1 MIKIKRTMIAFEDE
15 PFLAPF
21 GFKGGY
27 VNGGWQTV
35 ALMESENGRQGLGLG
50 GQGTLWSDAEVF
62 MRGPEK
68 ANEMM
73 YRITEESL
81 RLAKEI
87 PFETPL
93 DLLEKLLPPAY
104 EYGKKITGKKNLR
117 LTFALNAL
125 VAVDNAAWQLY
136 CAEKRITE
144 FDRMVPAELKSGLPA
159 RHRELASIPLMSYG
173 VPLKDIVAA
182 VDDGYFFLKI
192 KIGSDP
198 DKDGDR
204 EKMVRWDKERLSAIH
219 EAVKDREI
227 PYTKDGRIPYYLD
240 ANGRY
245 DSKERLMQLL
255 NHAKKIGALERIMI
269 MEEPFPEEYQ
279 VDVRDIPVRLAA
291 DESAHSDKDALQRIE
306 MGYGAIA
313 LKPIAKTMSMSLKIA
328 KIANEKKIPCFC
340 ADLTV
345 NPILVDWNKNVAARL
360 APLPGMKIGLLETN
374 GHQNYRNW
382 EAMKSYHPAYGSSW
396 TETKR
401 GLFRLNDDFYTE
413 GGGIFESSQH
423 YLKLLSEN
431 YRR

>member
-1 MIKIKRTMIAFEDE
+1 MIKIKRTMTAFEDE
-15 PFLAPF
+15 PFLSPF

-27 VNGGWQTV
+27 LNGAWQTV
-35 ALMESENGRQGLGLG
+35 ALMESENGRRGLGLG
-50 GQGTLWSDAEVF
+50 TQSTLWSDAEVF
-62 MRGPEK
+62 MQGSEK
-68 ANEMM
+68 SNQMM
-73 YRITEESL
+73 YRITEEAL
-81 RLAKEI
+81 RMAKEI
-87 PFETPL
+87 PFKTPV
-93 DLLEKLLPPAY
+93 DLLEKLAPLAY

-136 CAEKRITE
+136 CAEKGITG
-144 FDRMVPAELKSGLPA
+144 FDEMVPAEFKSALA
-159 RHRELASIPLMSYG
+159 CRHRDLASIPLMSYG
-173 VPLKDIVAA
+173 VPLKDIIAA
-182 VDDGYFFLKI
+182 VNDGCFFLKI

-198 DKDGDR
+198 DKDGDP
-204 EKMVRWDKERLSAIH
+204 EKMLRWDKERLSAIH

-227 PYTKDGRIPYYLD
+227 PYTRDGRIPYYLD

-255 NHAKKIGALERIMI
+255 DHAKKIGVLDRIMI
-269 MEEPFPEEYQ
+269 MEEPFPEEYK

-291 DESAHSDKDALQRIE
+291 DESAHSDKDALERIE

-328 KIANEKKIPCFC
+328 KMASDRKIPCFC

-374 GHQNYRNW
+374 GHQNYKNW
-382 EAMKSYHPAYGSSW
+382 ETMRSYHTRYKATW
-396 TETKR
+396 TKTTN
-401 GLFRLNDDFYTE
+401 GLFHLDDNFYACS
-413 GGGIFESSQH
+413 GGILEPSEH
-423 YLKLLSEN
+423 YRSLAN
-431 YRR
+431 

>member
-1 MIKIKRTMIAFEDE
+1 MIKIKKTGIAYDDE

-27 VNGGWQTV
+27 LNGSWQTV
-35 ALMESENGRQGLGLG
+35 ALMESENGKQGLGLG
-50 GQGTLWSDAEVF
+50 TQNTLWSDAEIF
-62 MRGPEK
+62 MKNPEK
-68 ANEMM
+68 TGNELM
-73 YRITEESL
+73 YRITEEAL

-87 PFETPL
+87 PFETPI
-93 DLLEKLLPPAY
+93 DLLEKLAPLAY

-136 CAEKRITE
+136 CAEKGITG
-144 FDRMVPAELKSGLPA
+144 FDRMVPVELKSGLPA
-159 RHRELASIPLMSYG
+159 RHREMASIPLMSYG

-198 DKDGDR
+198 DKDGDQK
-204 EKMVRWDKERLSAIH
+204 KMVCWDKERLSAIH

-255 NHAKKIGALERIMI
+255 DHAQKIGALDRILI
-269 MEEPFPEEYQ
+269 MEEPFPEEYK

-291 DESAHSDKDALQRIE
+291 DESAHSDKDALERIE

-328 KIANEKKIPCFC
+328 KIAVERKIPCFC

-382 EAMKSYHPAYGSSW
+382 EAMRSYHTRYDAPW
-396 TETKR
+396 TKTAR
-401 GLFRLNDDFYTE
+401 GLFHLDDDFYASS
-413 GGGIFESSQH
+413 GGILEP
-423 YLKLLSEN
+423 SEH
-431 YRR
+431 YRRLVIQI